1 MWTHNTVRKLQ
12 VGGPSTLVEKYIKW
26 TFNTVRKLQKGG
38 PTTLVENCR
47 QVDFQ
52 CYKKIACKW
61 TRLHCTAQKRLS
73 LEIRRDTCYQNSF
86 CNPSPT
92 PFSQYLQ
99 LEDIACSTAQGFST
113 LKLYS
118 VHDKAFG
125 NRCRQRI
132 LNIIY
137 KKNLCLSLMGLQA
150 YGIENLKLHL

>member
-61 TRLHCTAQKRLS
+61 TRLHVLYRKDCPWKFVETRVIKTVFATL
-73 LEIRRDTCYQNSF
+73 
-86 CNPSPT
+86 PPP
-92 PFSQYLQ
+92 PFRN
-99 LEDIACSTAQGFST
+99 I
-113 LKLYS
+113 YS
-118 VHDKAFG
+118 
-125 NRCRQRI
+125 
-132 LNIIY
+132 
-137 KKNLCLSLMGLQA
+137 
-150 YGIENLKLHL
+150 